1 MAQLIRLRCVQGLQY
16 FNLVSDNLLM
26 SFSVSFNL
34 VVFSGMKNMEAVH
47 NSLGIFTSIKS
58 SKIPLLVSVEVE
70 AGPWPKIAL
79 LLGCSC
85 LCILSLFW
93 LAIVNICPLRLW
105 EGHGG
110 SSLFPANKDQE
121 IQKGFHTQK
130 RHRVLLSFRVR
141 PLKMA
146 ALVFSVIPCSTSARF
161 TYALLPGLT
170 FLYTCACLVSGSSSL

>member
-58 SKIPLLVSVEVE
+58 SKIPSLVSVEVE

-85 LCILSLFW
+85 LCILSLLW

-121 IQKGFHTQK
+121 IQKGGPAQFQGQATQDG
-130 RHRVLLSFRVR
+130 HPRVLCN
-141 PLKMA
+141 PLLNQCPLHLCPA
-146 ALVFSVIPCSTSARF
+146 SGTDLPIHVC
-161 TYALLPGLT
+161 LPG
-170 FLYTCACLVSGSSSL
+170 